1 MQSLLT
7 KQLCEKVHQDS
18 KLIEKSDNAMHVILT
33 LQFHRKWISH
43 FVQLSPPEVE
53 KDMNA
58 IMQVLIKDAMND
70 A

>member
-1 MQSLLT
+1 MD
-7 KQLCEKVHQDS
+7 K
-18 KLIEKSDNAMHVILT
+18 AIL
-33 LQFHRKWISH
+33 F
-43 FVQLSPPEVE
+43 QLSPLEVE